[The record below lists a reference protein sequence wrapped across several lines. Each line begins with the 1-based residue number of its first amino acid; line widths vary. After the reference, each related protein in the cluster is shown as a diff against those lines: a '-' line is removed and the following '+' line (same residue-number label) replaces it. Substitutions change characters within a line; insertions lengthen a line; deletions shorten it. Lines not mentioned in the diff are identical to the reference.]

1 MVSYFVRYRGSAAD
15 PSAFIARYRDQH
27 ATILRRLPQIK
38 SLVLHTPVAFR
49 DPFLVRSGSSAL
61 LAQMIFE
68 SPAALDAALQ
78 SRVRGEARED
88 LAHIGAFDGEIT
100 HEALSGEVIF

>member
-15 PSAFIARYRDQH
+15 PSAFLAHYRDH
-27 ATILRRLPQIK
+27 HGAILRCFPQIR
-38 SLVLHTPVAFR
+38 SLILHTPVDVH
-49 DPFLVRSGSSAL
+49 DPFPVRPGGSAL

-68 SPAALDAALQ
+68 GPGALDAALHSQ
-78 SRVRGEARED
+78 ARREARAD
-88 LAHIGAFDGEIT
+88 FAGFRAFAGEIT